1 MSLFCSNKTKDRPI
15 TVFLIFVCVASWL
28 PAQAG
33 ESLEQVAGAGSS
45 SVASTSPMTQLAST
59 EETSSEV
66 GLLDTDALFE
76 QFAELLQRKQQ
87 EIIDTLEQVDGSGQ
101 RFTRDAWG
109 SFVTGDGN
117 RGGIT
122 RVFQGGDVIEKGAVS
137 FTLIRRGV
145 LSGQRAAAIR
155 SRQSADM
162 IREGDLYS
170 TAALTTVHHARNPMV
185 PTFRSDV
192 RMFMVATKD
201 GRSMAWFGGG
211 ADLTPN
217 YLFEEDITYFHE
229 QYRALSEL
237 HLKDHVP
244 GYSYESMKATCD
256 EYFYLTARAEHR
268 GTGGIFFDDMPAN
281 EQSVKFV
288 TGVVNTWMPSWLPI
302 VSKRR
307 DAEYTEQ
314 QRQWQLLRRGRYVEF
329 NLLNDRGVRFGLASA
344 NPRVEAIMVSAPPL
358 VAWEYNHEIEA
369 GSPEAELME
378 VLKKPRD
385 WLR

>member
-1 MSLFCSNKTKDRPI
+1 MTFIGIKKTRGR
-15 TVFLIFVCVASWL
+15 LIGTLSALVCVAL
-28 PAQAG
+28 QAQASAGDGLIRVAAG
-33 ESLEQVAGAGSS
+33 EAA
-45 SVASTSPMTQLAST
+45 
-59 EETSSEV
+59 SEV
-66 GLLDTDALFE
+66 VVGDANAMFE
-76 QFAELLQRKQQ
+76 QFAGLLQRKQQ
-87 EIIDTLEQVDGSGQ
+87 ELIDTLEKVDGSGQ
-101 RFTRDAWG
+101 RFSKDAWG
-109 SFVTGDGN
+109 SFVDGAGS

-137 FTLIRRGV
+137 FTLIRGGV
-145 LSGQRAAAIR
+145 LSAERAAAIR
-155 SRQSADM
+155 SRQSVDM
-162 IREGDLYS
+162 IQAGDSYS

-192 RMFMVATKD
+192 RLFLVATQD
-201 GRSMAWFGGG
+201 GRSLAWFGGG

-217 YLFEEDITYFHE
+217 YLFEEDITYFHQ

-237 HLKDHVP
+237 HLKDDVA

-256 EYFYLTARAEHR
+256 DYFYLPARAEHR

-281 EQSVKFV
+281 EQTEKFV

-302 VSKRR
+302 VSKHR
-307 DAEYTEQ
+307 DAKYTEQ

-369 GSPEAELME
+369 DSPEAKLLE
-378 VLKKPRD
+378 VLKNPRD
-385 WLR
+385 WVR